1 MLLKDLTG
9 MVFGRLTVVRHAGTN
24 AKGVNMWLCHC
35 ECGKEKIVRGDA
47 LRYGLTKSCGC
58 FAHETRVATG
68 KKSVGRTSPRLED
81 LTGKVFNF
89 LTVLERAE
97 NSFGKARWKCKCICG
112 KETFV
117 VTSKLK
123 SGRTI
128 SCGCMGL
135 YRATQAKIKHGDA
148 LYRKSNR
155 LYSVWSAM
163 KRRCYNPHVDA
174 YKYYGGKGVVIC
186 QDWHDYAN
194 FKAWALNNGYAD
206 NLTIDRK
213 NPDGNY
219 EPSNC
224 QWITA
229 SENIARAK
237 RIPENIRLEA
247 ENMLRQGYRCIDVIN
262 KLGISRPTVS
272 RINAELGLAKPR
284 KKKPR

>member
-1 MLLKDLTG
+1 
-9 MVFGRLTVVRHAGTN
+9 MVFGRLTVISHAGTN
-24 AKGVNMWLCHC
+24 AKGVNMWLCRC

-58 FAHETRVATG
+58 LAHEVRVQTG
-68 KKSVGRTSPRLED
+68 KNSVGRTSIRFVD
-81 LTGKVFNF
+81 LTGKQFNF
-89 LTVLERAE
+89 LTVLKRDE
-97 NSFGKARWKCKCICG
+97 NTHKGNTRWLCRCVCG
-112 KETFV
+112 KETIV
-117 VTSKLK
+117 VGSKLK

-135 YRATQAKIKHGDA
+135 YRATQAKTKHGDA

-194 FKAWALNNGYAD
+194 FKAWALENGYAD
-206 NLTIDRK
+206 NLTIDRI

-229 SENIARAK
+229 NENRARAK
-237 RIPENIRLEA
+237 RLPENIRIEA
-247 ENMLRQGYRCIDVIN
+247 ENMLRQGYRCIDVVN

-284 KKKPR
+284 KKKPQS